1 MDDTSGGYICQG
13 LCLKYFGNRYLNHL
27 LVYNYNGLA
36 GQKVPMKSTKEQI
49 LSHLKRSGGSAIDEI
64 ADEFGL
70 ARMTVRQHLTGLERD
85 GLVQSRE
92 QRGRAGR
99 PHMVFSLSDSGEEMF
114 PKRYDRLADL
124 LLNEA
129 SRLTADDIAG
139 LDEEGRKRL
148 LLQKMVERVYVDH
161 EAKIRGKSL
170 PERVALVAEILQE
183 EGGFADWADTGEAF
197 EIVDYNCVYR
207 KVVDSHPGVCDWH
220 VTLLG
225 RLLGEK
231 VECSQFMSK
240 GAESC
245 RFTVREGVEL
255 RQVDQRPS
263 RKAD

>member
-1 MDDTSGGYICQG
+1 
-13 LCLKYFGNRYLNHL
+13 
-27 LVYNYNGLA
+27 
-36 GQKVPMKSTKEQI
+36 MKSTKEQI

-64 ADEFGL
+64 ADQFGL

-92 QRGRAGR
+92 EKGKTGR

-124 LLNEA
+124 LLQEA
-129 SRLTADDIAG
+129 AGLTADDITG

-148 LLQKMVERVYVDH
+148 LLQKMVERVYADH
-161 EAKIRGKSL
+161 ETKIRDKSL
-170 PERVALVAEILQE
+170 PERVALVAQILQD
-183 EGGFADWADTGEAF
+183 EGGFADWTDTGESF

-207 KVVDSHPGVCDWH
+207 KVVDSHPDVCDWH
-220 VTLLG
+220 VSLLG

-240 GAESC
+240 GADSC
-245 RFTVREGVEL
+245 RFVVRNGVEL
-255 RQVDQRPS
+255 RQVDKQPS
-263 RKAD
+263 SQAGRQTR

>member
-1 MDDTSGGYICQG
+1 
-13 LCLKYFGNRYLNHL
+13 
-27 LVYNYNGLA
+27 
-36 GQKVPMKSTKEQI
+36 MKSTKEQI
-49 LSHLKRSGGSAIDEI
+49 LAHLKRSGGCAIDEI

-92 QRGRAGR
+92 QKGKTGR

-124 LLNEA
+124 LLQEA

-148 LLQKMVERVYVDH
+148 LLQNMVERVYVDH

-170 PERVALVAEILQE
+170 SERVALVAGILQE
-183 EGGFADWADTGEAF
+183 EGGFADWTDTGDAF

-207 KVVDSHPGVCDWH
+207 KVVEVHPDVCDWH
-220 VTLLG
+220 ISLLG

-231 VECSQFMSK
+231 VECSQFMSQ
-240 GAESC
+240 GAASC
-245 RFTVREGVEL
+245 RFVVRESVEL
-255 RQVDQRPS
+255 TQVDKRPS

>member
-1 MDDTSGGYICQG
+1 
-13 LCLKYFGNRYLNHL
+13 
-27 LVYNYNGLA
+27 
-36 GQKVPMKSTKEQI
+36 MKSTKEQI

-85 GLVQSRE
+85 GLLESHE
-92 QRGRAGR
+92 QRGKSGR

-124 LLNEA
+124 LLKEA
-129 SRLTADDIAG
+129 ASLTAEEITG
-139 LDEEGRKRL
+139 LNEEERKRL
-148 LLQKMVERVYVDH
+148 LLQKMVERVYRDH
-161 EAKIRGKSL
+161 EAKIGNKSL
-170 PERVALVAEILQE
+170 PERVVMVAEILRE
-183 EGGFADWADTGEAF
+183 EGGFADWSESGDSY

-220 VTLLG
+220 VSLLG

-231 VECSQFMSK
+231 VECSQFMSQ

-245 RFTVREGVEL
+245 RFVVKESVEL
-255 RQVDQRPS
+255 IPVDQRS
-263 RKAD
+263 DGKAD